1 MRYYGKEPFDLKLTI
16 LRMLYR
22 LPVIGGLTV
31 LGTLLFGGGY
41 YVKNVLLQGPAFYQ
55 VVSVYRVEY
64 DVQDEKDVGQVYI
77 NQATWTTYIRSGMFL
92 EHLQAYLAEDG
103 ESGVTMSE
111 QELAEALGADL
122 ASDLRIPSTIVTTD
136 DPEKS
141 MRIAAGVEA
150 VMTGALASEIR
161 EIKSIHV
168 VDPGDPAVEVVP
180 DVRVGRALILS
191 AVLSC
196 FFAMVLLL
204 LKETGDD
211 SIWLPGSVWKRYG
224 IKCAGTIE
232 SRELA
237 ENLHYFFPGEKSQ
250 GQSREETSGKG
261 IAVCAVQEEVD
272 EAEVLERLKAVCPD
286 IVDKRWFTV
295 PSPLGEPRTARQ
307 LREAEGILLAVKA
320 GSHAGRAFERVLEY
334 LGQQDCQVT
343 AAILWQADERL
354 LRSYDFGKRAGGRQ
368 QNVERGI

>member
-22 LPVIGGLTV
+22 LPVIGGLTI

-168 VDPGDPAVEVVP
+168 VDPGDTAVEVVP

-196 FFAMVLLL
+196 FFAVIIFL

-211 SIWLPGSVWKRYG
+211 SIWLPASLWRRYGLKTAGTPKSGEFAENMKYFFRGEDGKGKGGSV
-224 IKCAGTIE
+224 
-232 SRELA
+232 
-237 ENLHYFFPGEKSQ
+237 
-250 GQSREETSGKG
+250 
-261 IAVCAVQEEVD
+261 AVCPVQEKLDGE
-272 EAEVLERLKAVCPD
+272 EVLEMLKASCLETVGEGWFAVQSPVICPEVCE
-286 IVDKRWFTV
+286 R
-295 PSPLGEPRTARQ
+295 

-320 GSHAGRAFERVLEY
+320 GSHAGRKLEHVLEY
-334 LGQQDCQVT
+334 LEQQDCRVT
-343 AAILWQADERL
+343 AAVLWGADERL
-354 LRSYDFGKRAGGRQ
+354 IRRYYRLH
-368 QNVERGI
+368 I